1 MLYIDPEKFLSL
13 SQSHVIIDVR
23 SPSEFFQGHIPGAV
37 NIPLFDDEER
47 KQVGILYR
55 QSGRQPAILAGLD
68 LVGPKMSGFVKLAQ
82 KLAPERKVLL
92 HCWRGGMR
100 SASIAWLLK
109 TANFNVSILEGG
121 YKAYRKFIREKPGKE
136 IKLMVLGGKTGSGK
150 SEILD
155 RLAGMGEQV
164 IDLEKIAHH
173 KGSAF
178 GDLGQE
184 KQPTNEQFEN
194 NLFDALKKL
203 DLGKTIWV
211 EDESRGIGFVGIP
224 DIFYQQMRNSAVM
237 FLDVPKP
244 FRVKRLVKEY
254 ALFDPQR
261 LENAIH
267 RITKKLGGLNARLSI
282 EALSRKD
289 YATVADLLLIYYD
302 KAYLKG
308 LSFRDENKVF
318 KLSVEDEDPEIIAK
332 SVLKF
337 FHNNKHLTDQIIN
350 YESHIS

>member
-13 SQSHVIIDVR
+13 SESHVIIDVR
-23 SPSEFFQGHIPGAV
+23 SPSEFSQGHIPGAV

-47 KQVGILYR
+47 KKVGTLYK
-55 QSGRQPAILAGLD
+55 QAGKQAAMLAGLD
-68 LVGPKMSGFVKLAQ
+68 FVGPKMSQFVKQAN
-82 KLAPERKVLL
+82 KLAPGKDVLV

-100 SASIAWLLK
+100 SAGMAWLLK
-109 TANFNVSILEGG
+109 TADFKVSVLEGG
-121 YKAYRKFIREKPGKE
+121 YKAYRSFIRQKLGEE
-136 IKLMVLGGKTGSGK
+136 FKLMVLGGKTGSGK

-155 RLAGMGEQV
+155 RLAGMGEQI

-194 NLFDALKKL
+194 NLFDALRKL
-203 DLGKTIWV
+203 DRRKTIWV

-224 DIFYQQMRNSAVM
+224 DLFYQQMRNAAVM

-254 ALFDPQR
+254 ASFDPQQ

-267 RITKKLGGLNARLSI
+267 RITKKLGGLNARLTI
-282 EALSRKD
+282 EALHQKD
-289 YATVADLLLIYYD
+289 YATVADLLLVYYD

-308 LSFRDENKVF
+308 LSFRDKNKVF
-318 KLSVEDEDPEIIAK
+318 KLLVEDEDPEIIAK
-332 SVLKF
+332 SVLGF
-337 FHNNKHLTDQIIN
+337 FHGNMKQVLKL
-350 YESHIS
+350 S